1 MNTKDLLIS
10 VIRRSE
16 VIEKEQKEEFIALVP
31 ILDNKQI
38 EKTLKLFLEAEEE
51 IEKSRNEV
59 KQKRSQIYTSCF
71 SEIDVIAQETKKIL
85 HKNAERESRLEEGK
99 ERQIMLNEVRKM

>member
-1 MNTKDLLIS
+1 MNTKDFLIS

-16 VIEKEQKEEFIALVP
+16 VIEKGQKEEFIALAS
-31 ILDNKQI
+31 ILDNEQV
-38 EKTLKLFLEAEEE
+38 EKTLKLFLEAEEK

-59 KQKRSQIYTSCF
+59 KQKRSQIYTSCL

-85 HKNAERESRLEEGK
+85 RKNAERESRLEEGK